1 MGLSVL
7 LHYRLQQSCPEQ
19 HHSPHNPICLLRIV
33 HFYCVFFTHLHKT
46 LIGSAEKLLGARARA
61 QRPDTNPDILPMTK
75 D

>member
-1 MGLSVL
+1 MGLSAL
-7 LHYRLQQSCPEQ
+7 LHYHLQQSCQEQ

-33 HFYCVFFTHLHKT
+33 HFYCVSYTHLQK
-46 LIGSAEKLLGARARA
+46 LIGIAEKLLWARARA